1 MNAAVLYRIQEGGQ
15 VDPANN
21 YVLDDYMD
29 DLREA
34 LFKAPQGGKLP
45 DVEQNLQATAI
56 TLMMNNSGLASK
68 AKTSTASLAD
78 EEAAAAADLRDGQ
91 LPGCCAIGPDGT
103 AFARIN
109 FGLPTLPKD
118 RLGALMTGQ
127 LRQVLRLYQARR
139 GSATGSTRDFYDY
152 QILLI
157 ERLFAN

>member
-1 MNAAVLYRIQEGGQ
+1 M
-15 VDPANN
+15 
-21 YVLDDYMD
+21 
-29 DLREA
+29 
-34 LFKAPQGGKLP
+34 
-45 DVEQNLQATAI
+45 EQNLQATAI